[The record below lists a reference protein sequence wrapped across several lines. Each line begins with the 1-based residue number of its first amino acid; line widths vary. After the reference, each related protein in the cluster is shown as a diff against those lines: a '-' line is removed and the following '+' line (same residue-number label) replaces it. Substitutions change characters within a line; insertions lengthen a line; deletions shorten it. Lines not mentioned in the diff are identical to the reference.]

1 MRSICI
7 SIFAVVAL
15 TRSISSHA
23 HELPELSGAD
33 LYRHFCASCHGQA
46 GRGNGPVAK
55 SLKSEVPDLTS
66 IAARNG
72 GSFPSQ
78 RVRESID
85 GQRLPS
91 AHGTRDMPVWGWEFY
106 AVRGEDPARR
116 ARVAELV
123 ELLANYLESI
133 QLK

>member
-1 MRSICI
+1 MRRAGI
-7 SIFAVVAL
+7 SVCAVIVLAG
-15 TRSISSHA
+15 SVGSHA
-23 HELPELSGAD
+23 HELPELSGAE
-33 LYRHFCASCHGQA
+33 LYRNFCASCHGDA

-55 SLKSEVPDLTS
+55 SLKSKVPDLTR

-85 GQRLPS
+85 GQRLQS
-91 AHGTRDMPVWGWEFY
+91 AHGTRDMPVWGWELY
-106 AVRGEDPARR
+106 AARGEDPARR

-123 ELLANYLESI
+123 GLLADYLESI